1 MDQRAASTFAARRG
15 RAASMPQGLIMTSAG
30 AKNAAA
36 SVNLPVG
43 FACHVGNIGM
53 KDDTDDVVVLAA
65 DRLTSAAGVFTK
77 SRFAGASVRLS
88 QSNAADGHA
97 QAVAVVSKNANVA
110 TGEQGEWD
118 AANLAQRVAEL
129 VGCEPDQVLVG
140 STGVIGVPY
149 PEGKVDAYFGR
160 LAGAAEGTVP
170 IAERTDDLVAR
181 RGGPTGVGDVDDLD
195 HGGRKGLW
203 TTDAAAAAAAIMTT
217 DTHPKTASASAGAAT
232 VVGIAKG
239 SGMIEPDMATM
250 ISVITTDAEIAP
262 DRLDAMLR
270 RVCDVTFNALS
281 VDTDTSTSDMV
292 VMLANGAAGPVD
304 EADLEAALGAVSL
317 DLTRQLA
324 FDGEG
329 AETLIVVTVNEARDD
344 AQAKRV
350 AKAIANSP
358 LVKTAVHGC
367 DPNWGRVAMAI
378 GKCSDETDID
388 PERVRIR
395 FGDQEVYPTP
405 ATPEALAELE
415 AYLASDE
422 VLISADL
429 GIADGSF
436 TVYGCDLTDQYVRIN
451 ADYTT

>member
-1 MDQRAASTFAARRG
+1 MGSNE
-15 RAASMPQGLIMTSAG
+15 MTSAG
-30 AKNAAA
+30 AANAAA
-36 SVNLPVG
+36 LVDLPAG
-43 FACHVGNIGM
+43 FACHVGNIGI
-53 KDDTDDVVVLAA
+53 KDDTDDVMVLAA
-65 DRLTSAAGVFTK
+65 DRVAAAAGVFTK
-77 SRFAGASVRLS
+77 SLFSGASVRRS
-88 QSNAADGHA
+88 QANVADGRV
-97 QAVAVVSKNANVA
+97 QAVVVISKNSNVA
-110 TGEQGEWD
+110 TGEQGERD

-129 VGCEPDQVLVG
+129 VGCEPGQVLVG
-140 STGVIGVPY
+140 STGLIGVPY
-149 PEGKVDAYFGR
+149 PEGKIDTYFDRLIAGPRPVLDSNDA
-160 LAGAAEGTVP
+160 V
-170 IAERTDDLVAR
+170 
-181 RGGPTGVGDVDDLD
+181 
-195 HGGRKGLW
+195 
-203 TTDAAAAAAAIMTT
+203 AAATAIMTT

-281 VDTDTSTSDMV
+281 VDTDTSTNDLV
-292 VMLANGAAGPVD
+292 LVLANGAAGPVD
-304 EADLEAALGAVSL
+304 EAELEAALGAVSL

-329 AETLIVVTVNEARDD
+329 AETLIVVTADGARDD

-350 AKAIANSP
+350 AKAIVNSP
-358 LVKTAVHGC
+358 LVKTAVHGR

-388 PERVRIR
+388 PDRVQIR

-415 AYLASDE
+415 AYLASEE
-422 VLISADL
+422 VLISVDL
-429 GIADGSF
+429 GVRSGDGAGSF

>member
-1 MDQRAASTFAARRG
+1 MVSGELGNPA
-15 RAASMPQGLIMTSAG
+15 PAG
-30 AKNAAA
+30 ATVSFPA
-36 SVNLPVG
+36 G
-43 FACHVGNIGM
+43 FACHVGNMGM
-53 KDDTDDVVVLAA
+53 KDDTDDVMVLAA
-65 DRLTSAAGVFTK
+65 DGVAAAAGVFTK
-77 SRFAGASVRLS
+77 SLFAGASVRLS
-88 QSNAADGHA
+88 QANVADGRV
-97 QAVAVVSKNANVA
+97 QAVVVVSKNSNVA
-110 TGEQGEWD
+110 TGEQGERD
-118 AANLAQRVAEL
+118 AANLARRVAEL
-129 VGCEPDQVLVG
+129 VGCQPDQVLVG
-140 STGVIGVPY
+140 STGLIGVHY
-149 PEGKVDAYFGR
+149 PEGKVDAYF
-160 LAGAAEGTVP
+160 
-170 IAERTDDLVAR
+170 DHLVAAR
-181 RGGPTGVGDVDDLD
+181 EGALTSRDAT
-195 HGGRKGLW
+195 
-203 TTDAAAAAAAIMTT
+203 AAATAIMTT

-304 EADLEAALGAVSL
+304 EAELESVLGAVSL

-350 AKAIANSP
+350 AKAIVNSP
-358 LVKTAVHGC
+358 LVKTAVHGR
-367 DPNWGRVAMAI
+367 DPNWGRVAMAV
-378 GKCSDETDID
+378 GKCSDETDIHQD
-388 PERVRIR
+388 NVVIR

-422 VLISADL
+422 VLISVDL
-429 GIADGSF
+429 GIQTSEVGGSF

>member
-1 MDQRAASTFAARRG
+1 MN
-15 RAASMPQGLIMTSAG
+15 SAG
-30 AKNAAA
+30 AGNAAA
-36 SVNLPVG
+36 SVDLPTG
-43 FACHVGNIGM
+43 FACHVGNIGI
-53 KDDTDDVVVLAA
+53 KDDTDDVMVLAA
-65 DRLTSAAGVFTK
+65 DRVSAAAGVFTK
-77 SRFAGASVRLS
+77 SLFSGASVRRS
-88 QSNAADGHA
+88 QANIADGRV
-97 QAVAVVSKNANVA
+97 QAAVVVSKNSNVA
-110 TGEQGEWD
+110 TGEQGERD
-118 AANLAQRVAEL
+118 AANLANRVAEL
-129 VGCEPDQVLVG
+129 VGCEPGQVLVG

-149 PEGKVDAYFGR
+149 PEGKIDTYFDLLIAGPGPALDSKNAVDA
-160 LAGAAEGTVP
+160 AT
-170 IAERTDDLVAR
+170 
-181 RGGPTGVGDVDDLD
+181 
-195 HGGRKGLW
+195 
-203 TTDAAAAAAAIMTT
+203 AIMTT
-217 DTHPKTASASAGAAT
+217 DTHPKTASAPAGAAT

-292 VMLANGAAGPVD
+292 VMLANGAAGAVD
-304 EADLEAALGAVSL
+304 ETELEAALGAVSL

-329 AETLIVVTVNEARDD
+329 AETLIVVTASGARDD

-350 AKAIANSP
+350 AKVIVNSP
-358 LVKTAVHGC
+358 LVKTAVHGR

-388 PERVRIR
+388 PDRVQIR

-415 AYLASDE
+415 AYLASEE
-422 VLISADL
+422 VLISVDL
-429 GIADGSF
+429 GVRSDGAAGSF

>member
-1 MDQRAASTFAARRG
+1 
-15 RAASMPQGLIMTSAG
+15 MTSAG
-30 AKNAAA
+30 AGNGPA
-36 SVNLPVG
+36 SVELPAG
-43 FACHVGNIGM
+43 FGCHVGNIGI
-53 KDDTDDVVVLAA
+53 KDDTDDVMVLAA
-65 DRLTSAAGVFTK
+65 DHTAAAAGVFTK
-77 SRFAGASVRLS
+77 SLFTGASVRLS
-88 QSNAADGHA
+88 QANVADGRA
-97 QAVAVVSKNANVA
+97 RAVVVVSKNSNVA
-110 TGEQGEWD
+110 TGNQGERD
-118 AANLAQRVAEL
+118 AANLARRVAEL
-129 VGCEPDQVLVG
+129 LVCEPDCVLVG
-140 STGVIGVPY
+140 STGLIGTPY
-149 PEGKVDAYFGR
+149 PEGKVDAYFDGLLAR
-160 LAGAAEGTVP
+160 HDEATQAALRAGAAP
-170 IAERTDDLVAR
+170 IEAGSDDTCAPSKVWSRDA
-181 RGGPTGVGDVDDLD
+181 V
-195 HGGRKGLW
+195 
-203 TTDAAAAAAAIMTT
+203 AAATAMMTT

-262 DRLDAMLR
+262 ERLDAMLR

-304 EADLEAALGAVSL
+304 EAELETALGAVSL

-329 AETLIVVTVNEARDD
+329 AETLIVVTANGARDD

-350 AKAIANSP
+350 AKVIVNSP
-358 LVKTAVHGC
+358 LVKTAVHGR

-388 PERVRIR
+388 PDRVRIR

-405 ATPEALAELE
+405 ATAEALAELE

-422 VLISADL
+422 VLISVDL
-429 GIADGSF
+429 GVRSDGTAGSF

>member
-1 MDQRAASTFAARRG
+1 
-15 RAASMPQGLIMTSAG
+15 MTSAG
-30 AKNAAA
+30 AANAAA
-36 SVNLPVG
+36 SVDLPAG
-43 FACHVGNIGM
+43 FACHVGNIGI
-53 KDDTDDVVVLAA
+53 KDDTDDVMVLAA
-65 DRLTSAAGVFTK
+65 DRVAAAAGVFTK
-77 SRFAGASVRLS
+77 SLFSGASVRRS
-88 QSNAADGHA
+88 QANVADGRV
-97 QAVAVVSKNANVA
+97 QAVVVISKNSNVA
-110 TGEQGEWD
+110 TGAQGERD
-118 AANLAQRVAEL
+118 AANLANRVAEL
-129 VGCEPDQVLVG
+129 VGCEPGQVLVG
-140 STGVIGVPY
+140 STGLIGVPY
-149 PEGKVDAYFGR
+149 PEGKIDTYFDRLIAGPEPALNSNDA
-160 LAGAAEGTVP
+160 V
-170 IAERTDDLVAR
+170 
-181 RGGPTGVGDVDDLD
+181 
-195 HGGRKGLW
+195 
-203 TTDAAAAAAAIMTT
+203 AAAAAIMTT
-217 DTHPKTASASAGAAT
+217 DTHPKTASATAGAAT

-262 DRLDAMLR
+262 ERLDAMLR

-304 EADLEAALGAVSL
+304 EAELEAALGAVSL

-329 AETLIVVTVNEARDD
+329 AETLIVVSANGARDD

-350 AKAIANSP
+350 AKVIVNSP
-358 LVKTAVHGC
+358 LVKTAVHGR

-388 PERVRIR
+388 PDRVRIR

-422 VLISADL
+422 VLISVDL